1 MKSDKGHTARWSAPE
16 ILFGE
21 CITSRQADIFAFGM
35 VVVEVRAL
43 SEDHDAMG
51 RILTLCNVG
60 LPVGVHGERPFL
72 PHHLQRSHLE
82 AHEWRPPTPAL

>member
-35 VVVEVRAL
+35 VVVEVRAI
-43 SEDHDAMG
+43 SEDHHGAMDH
-51 RILTLCNVG
+51 ILTPGLCW
-60 LPVGVHGERPFL
+60 LPCRHSQGTFL
-72 PHHLQRSHLE
+72 S
-82 AHEWRPPTPAL
+82 TPSFPAR

>member
-43 SEDHDAMG
+43 SEDHHNAMD
-51 RILTLCNVG
+51 RILTPGICWFPYRYSRGTSL
-60 LPVGVHGERPFL
+60 
-72 PHHLQRSHLE
+72 S
-82 AHEWRPPTPAL
+82 TPSSPAQ